1 MVDSPAMP
9 SDDAESSA
17 RPGPRRSTYTPPP
30 PGRQYTG
37 GRSATS
43 TPSPPSA
50 SPASPDSAPTG
61 PSSVVP
67 AAFPS
72 DEGAPAGAFAGAS
85 RAWVPLNRQP
95 SPDAPAPSPPR
106 PPEDLLLRP
115 PSVSAPP
122 EAVRPETTPAASPL
136 AGLSSEHPVPQA
148 APGLPIPPP
157 PERASLPDDDLVAVL
172 DPDRAPGNAG
182 ALIDLFQEQLE
193 LRAREER
200 MLDAWEEE
208 VRRQVGDSADA
219 IVASVRSAYTGVI
232 DIIPAPLTPG
242 ASIADPAP
250 PPAPIASAGSAAIPE
265 SAPAPEQSATIDP
278 ATLTSSD
285 VSSLLAGAPPPDS
298 SQRTV
303 ATPPESFDDAAPVP
317 PPLVEPSP
325 PSGMTGPIRV
335 DAWDGL
341 LAPSSDDTDDTD
353 ADENVAPVVSPAASS
368 PAAPSSAPAHPG
380 LPPESNSDEPAAAT
394 PPAARDTSSPARGPR
409 AFALEQS
416 ALEPTPEAL
425 RAGRAVRLFWLWFAV
440 NASALTL
447 AVGALLIADGASLR
461 QAVLAGLAGVALSAL
476 LLGVVTRTG
485 RWSGQPTIVVGR
497 ATFGTVGN
505 ALPAALAVA
514 VRVLWAAAL
523 LYLLGVGVA
532 EVLVTAGLAGGASAP
547 VVAAIAAAVAF
558 VVASGCATLGFAAVA
573 RLGAIAA
580 PLAGVLAVGV
590 VVLTAPTVSLG
601 GALGIADGPWALLM
615 QGTVLVVSVVGLAW
629 VSTGGDLVRY
639 QARSASGSA
648 AALWTAVGIA
658 LPALGLIA
666 WGALL
671 AASSSETG
679 EALVENPV
687 AALAALLPGW
697 YAVPLALAIAVSLVV
712 GATLSLYSGG
722 FAMLTLGP
730 PAPRWAGVVIAAALS
745 AAALGALLAASAAGT
760 GALRDLLVVLAV
772 PVAAWAGIVGT
783 ETLLRR
789 RRVLASSL
797 LTRSGVYPSARWG
810 VLAGLVAASVVGW
823 GAVSGETAVATWTGY
838 LLPLVTAS
846 DSPWRH
852 ADAGVIIALLL
863 GVLTAVSA
871 LPALRRLEAAEE
883 RAAA

>member
-1 MVDSPAMP
+1 M
-9 SDDAESSA
+9 
-17 RPGPRRSTYTPPP
+17 
-30 PGRQYTG
+30 
-37 GRSATS
+37 
-43 TPSPPSA
+43 
-50 SPASPDSAPTG
+50 
-61 PSSVVP
+61 
-67 AAFPS
+67 
-72 DEGAPAGAFAGAS
+72 
-85 RAWVPLNRQP
+85 
-95 SPDAPAPSPPR
+95 
-106 PPEDLLLRP
+106 
-115 PSVSAPP
+115 
-122 EAVRPETTPAASPL
+122 
-136 AGLSSEHPVPQA
+136 
-148 APGLPIPPP
+148 
-157 PERASLPDDDLVAVL
+157 PDDDLVAVL